1 MPPCPAPEL
10 LTGLLSTTLTA
21 EDEASVRAHL
31 SHCADCRR
39 ALDQATDDPDLAR
52 WAQRANTPSSY
63 QSEPKLLQLIE
74 RLAQSPVVFDSPAGA
89 RTMAMEFGPPR
100 APGDVGTLGAYR
112 ILREV
117 GRGGLGVVFE
127 GYDETLGR
135 PVAIKVLRADC
146 VDGDDFRQL
155 AREARH
161 AARFRHDHVVVVYAV
176 EESSNGLPFIVME
189 YIPGPSVAEL
199 LRERTRLEPRQAAE
213 LAAQAALGLAAAHEA
228 GLIHRDIKPANILFD
243 PVTQRA
249 RIVDFGLAHVAGV
262 PGSIAEG
269 TLVGTPSYMSPE
281 QACGADGV
289 DARTDQYSLG
299 ASLYEMLS
307 GEPPF
312 RGTPAM
318 VMHQVLEEEP
328 RPPRQL
334 SEAIPRDL
342 ETICLKTLAKDPK
355 HRYPSAAE
363 LAADLERWL
372 DGEPIVARPIGPA
385 GRLLRWARRNRR
397 VAALSATSFLLLATL
412 AVGASVAAAR
422 IDHSRRLALV
432 ERGRADHN
440 AERAREAAQ
449 LAADRAKVAVEQR
462 TLALDTISTLINEM
476 QEQLGHSAGT
486 IALRQRLAD
495 TAMARLEKIA
505 NDPSGGPDV
514 TLARV
519 LAQERMGE
527 LAFLAGRTDAARKH
541 HEAAR
546 DEAAALAS
554 SSGEQAVEANR
565 LRALALDKLGDLALY
580 SDKLD
585 EARSCFHQA
594 LDLRE
599 SMPES
604 YRSSPEGLRSR
615 AISQNKLGD
624 LALRLGQLDEA
635 QAAFERG
642 LALAEADADP
652 DAQRHRFDL
661 RFSYSRIGDV
671 AVGRFD
677 LDAADRAYRKALSY
691 AEAQIAADPGDV
703 RARRE
708 VPVCYSKLAGV
719 ALRRADPRGALAY
732 YQKYVV
738 GCEGLVAGNPN
749 SAEARRDLM
758 VARSLVGDALYSI
771 PDYAGADQAYRKALE
786 LAEALSRED
795 SRSIQKRTDVYVL
808 IMKLA
813 EVDLRRERFEEA
825 AAWIEQ
831 ACKSVRD
838 SAAAGLITTRM
849 RESLDAGHSVTG
861 AVFLLG
867 RQAIDRPASIN
878 QQPKEIAVRLWAV
891 RALALPRRG
900 DLGQA
905 IEAAEKVRKL
915 GPLDAD
921 SLVVVAR
928 TYALCQHAAAR
939 DGERRATPAETN
951 HTVYAEQ
958 AIEALRAA
966 ERAQPGCLKD
976 AWLEPEL
983 NLLYSNAEYR
993 KILTESAAAKPG
1005 G

>member
-10 LTGLLSTTLTA
+10 LTGLLSKMLAA

-31 SHCADCRR
+31 SHSADCRR
-39 ALDQATDDPDLAR
+39 VLDQATDDPDLLR
-52 WAQRANTPSSY
+52 WAQRANAPSSFR
-63 QSEPKLLQLIE
+63 SEPELLQLID
-74 RLAQSPVVFDSPAGA
+74 RLARSPDVFDSPAEG
-89 RTMAMEFGPPR
+89 RPMTMEFGPPR
-100 APGDVGTLGAYR
+100 APGEVGTLGEYR

-127 GYDETLGR
+127 GFDEMLGR
-135 PVAIKVLRADC
+135 PVAIKVLRPDRAS
-146 VDGDDFRQL
+146 GDDFRQL

-176 EESSNGLPFIVME
+176 AESSNGLPFIVME

-199 LRERTRLEPRQAAE
+199 LRQRTRLEPRQAAE
-213 LAAQAALGLAAAHEA
+213 LSAQAALGLAAAHQA

-243 PVTQRA
+243 PATQRA

-281 QACGADGV
+281 QALGAGGV

-299 ASLYEMLS
+299 ATLYEMLS

-355 HRYPSAAE
+355 HRYPSADE

-372 DGEPIVARPIGPA
+372 HGEPIVARPIGPA

-397 VAALSATSFLLLATL
+397 VAGLTATSFLLLATL
-412 AVGASVAAAR
+412 AVGALVAAAR
-422 IDHSRRLALV
+422 IDQARRLALV

-440 AERAREAAQ
+440 AERAGVAAQ

-546 DEAAALAS
+546 DEAGALAS
-554 SSGEQAVEANR
+554 SSGEHAVEANR

-580 SDKLD
+580 SAKLD
-585 EARSCFHQA
+585 VARSCFRQA
-594 LDLRE
+594 ADLRE

-604 YRSSPEGLRSR
+604 YRNSPEGLRSR
-615 AISQNKLGD
+615 SISQNKLGE
-624 LALRLGQLDEA
+624 LALKSGRIDEA
-635 QAAFERG
+635 QAAFDRG
-642 LALAEADADP
+642 LALAEADGDP

-661 RFSYSRIGDV
+661 RFSYSRIGDAAV
-671 AVGRFD
+671 ARFD
-677 LDAADRAYRKALSY
+677 LDAADRAYRKALSF
-691 AEAQIAADPGDV
+691 AEEQIAADPGDV

-708 VPVCYSKLAGV
+708 VPVCYSKLGGA
-719 ALRRADPRGALAY
+719 ALRRADARGALEY
-732 YQKYVV
+732 YQKYVA
-738 GCEGLVAGNPN
+738 GCEGLAAGNPN

-786 LAEALSRED
+786 MAEALSRED
-795 SRSIQKRTDVYVL
+795 TRSVQKRTDVYML

-813 EVDLRRERFEEA
+813 EVEARRERFEEA
-825 AAWIEQ
+825 AARIEQ
-831 ACKSVRD
+831 ARKNVAD
-838 SAAAGLITTRM
+838 SAAAGLITSQF
-849 RESLDAGHSVTG
+849 RESLDSGHAAAQ
-861 AVFLLG
+861 AVLRAG
-867 RQAIDRPASIN
+867 RQAIDRPASIDE
-878 QQPKEIAVRLWAV
+878 QPKEIAARLWAL
-891 RALALPRRG
+891 RALTLGRRG
-900 DLGQA
+900 NLHQA
-905 IEAAEKVRKL
+905 IEAAEKLRSL
-915 GPLDAD
+915 GLSTRTHSSSSA
-921 SLVVVAR
+921 AR
-928 TYALCQHAAAR
+928 TRFASKPNRAMAEAEWRRRTRNAPSTPRRLSKPCAR
-939 DGERRATPAETN
+939 PS
-951 HTVYAEQ
+951 
-958 AIEALRAA
+958 
-966 ERAQPGCLKD
+966 GCSRG
-976 AWLEPEL
+976 A
-983 NLLYSNAEYR
+983 
-993 KILTESAAAKPG
+993 
-1005 G
+1005 